1 MFHVEKN
8 WYLRRERRTKAAS
21 VKEPIGNRVPE
32 KRKNLILR
40 AGAG

>member
-1 MFHVEKN
+1 MAHVGKN
-8 WYLRRERRTKAAS
+8 WYLRRERKTKTAS
-21 VKEPIGNRVPE
+21 VKEPIGNRGPE